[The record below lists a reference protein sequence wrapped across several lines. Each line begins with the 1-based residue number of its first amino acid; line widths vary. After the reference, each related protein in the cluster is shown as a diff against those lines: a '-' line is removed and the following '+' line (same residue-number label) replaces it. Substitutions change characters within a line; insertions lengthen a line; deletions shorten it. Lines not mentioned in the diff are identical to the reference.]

1 MVIGI
6 FRDVTLIAL
15 PANDRLNDW
24 FIRTD
29 LDSEYRNAMLLAT
42 IDYQVSERSTV
53 AINLIDM
60 VQGSRRVI
68 AATESNVE
76 PATSTIE
83 LSLPVT
89 DPKKWTAEQPY
100 LYQIEMLLTTLDSNN
115 TFKTTQLVGFRKVER
130 KNGLIT
136 VNGKAIRL
144 RGVNRH
150 DHHPLLGRAVPLEF
164 MRQDL
169 LLMKAHNVNAL
180 RCSHYPPDPRLLDMA
195 DELGFW
201 VIDEADL
208 ECHGFYDA
216 VARPMDMD
224 ETLGYEERKAMTFP
238 LCGVHTSDNP
248 VWREAYIDRVHSLLQ
263 RDKNHASVII
273 WSMGNEAFFGTCHR
287 SMVDYARAFDNT
299 RLVHYEGDIHAE
311 TTDMYSY
318 MYPELNRLRSLAATE
333 GVDGNGESDK
343 PIILCEYAHAMG
355 NGPGLLA
362 DYEKCFDEIP
372 RLQGGF
378 IWEWANHGLWVNG
391 TDKKDGFYA
400 YGGDFD
406 DYPNDGTF
414 VMDGLLNSAHKPLP
428 GLLELKRAFEPVKL
442 EVCGQ
447 NLVLKNR
454 YDFLDLSDLQASY
467 KLEAFDHQ

>member
-1 MVIGI
+1 
-6 FRDVTLIAL
+6 
-15 PANDRLNDW
+15 
-24 FIRTD
+24 
-29 LDSEYRNAMLLAT
+29 
-42 IDYQVSERSTV
+42 
-53 AINLIDM
+53 
-60 VQGSRRVI
+60 
-68 AATESNVE
+68 
-76 PATSTIE
+76 
-83 LSLPVT
+83 
-89 DPKKWTAEQPY
+89 
-100 LYQIEMLLTTLDSNN
+100 
-115 TFKTTQLVGFRKVER
+115 
-130 KNGLIT
+130 
-136 VNGKAIRL
+136 
-144 RGVNRH
+144 
-150 DHHPLLGRAVPLEF
+150 
-164 MRQDL
+164 
-169 LLMKAHNVNAL
+169 
-180 RCSHYPPDPRLLDMA
+180 MA